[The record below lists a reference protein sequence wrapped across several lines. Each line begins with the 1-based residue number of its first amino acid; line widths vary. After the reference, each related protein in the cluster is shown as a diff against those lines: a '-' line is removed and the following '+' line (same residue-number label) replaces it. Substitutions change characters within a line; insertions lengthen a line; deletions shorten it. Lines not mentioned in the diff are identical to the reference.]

1 MERKELLAIAEQFAA
16 YDVRIDD
23 EKECF
28 EILNPFHKDSI
39 LVESE
44 GVFQSGPYIV
54 CYSFFHIHLETVG
67 QVVAY
72 VRDILEGRRL
82 VIGFFKDGRWS
93 MSADL
98 DEQEMSDLSY
108 TGLSKR
114 MSMGKYG
121 SDRPYGDHRELIE
134 AADSFCVRGWAQDAD
149 FDAVLV
155 GDEQGNVTIQI
166 NSAS

>member
-1 MERKELLAIAEQFAA
+1 MKRKELYAIAEQFAA
-16 YDVRIDD
+16 YDVHFIDGKD
-23 EKECF
+23 SF
-28 EILNPFHKDSI
+28 EIKNPHGKDAV

-44 GVFQSGPYIV
+44 GVLQSEPYVV
-54 CYSFFHIHLETVG
+54 CYSFFHIHLETVE
-67 QVVAY
+67 QVIAY

-114 MSMGKYG
+114 MSMGKYS
-121 SDRPYGDHRELIE
+121 SDMPYGDHRELIE
-134 AADSFCVRGWAQDAD
+134 AADAFCVRGWAQDAD
-149 FDAVLV
+149 FDAVFV
-155 GDEQGNVTIQI
+155 TDAQGVVTVQKS
-166 NSAS
+166 N